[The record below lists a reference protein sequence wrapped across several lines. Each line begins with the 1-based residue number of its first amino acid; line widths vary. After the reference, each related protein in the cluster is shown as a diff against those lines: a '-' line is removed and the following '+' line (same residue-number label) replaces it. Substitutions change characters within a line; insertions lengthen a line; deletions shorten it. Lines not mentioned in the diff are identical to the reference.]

1 MQILLHHI
9 SDIWLLSSICRVSDV
24 RDLNSEVSGS
34 MEDCTGMDGDN
45 GNNQLLEGVAKN
57 SKNLKLVE
65 NHENETRVAT

>member
-1 MQILLHHI
+1 
-9 SDIWLLSSICRVSDV
+9 
-24 RDLNSEVSGS
+24 